1 MSNVSDARREAE
13 TLAEGTLISHLLELR
28 NRLVKAFAA
37 VLILAVPCLWFANEL
52 FTFVAQP
59 LMQKLPAGASMIAT
73 NVVTPFL
80 TPIKLAI
87 YVAIFIAM
95 PVILYQLWSFV
106 APGLYRHEKRFALPL
121 LLSSIL
127 LFYGGIAFAYY
138 LVFPYIF
145 GYFVSTAPE
154 GVLMMTDI
162 NEYLD
167 FVVLL
172 SFAFGIAFE
181 VPVATVLLVLT
192 GLVKIETLKKNR
204 GYVLIGIFVVAAF
217 LTPPDAISQVTM
229 ALPMYLLYEVGILMG
244 RLMLNAKLRRAEEEE
259 AREKQAGA

>member
-1 MSNVSDARREAE
+1 MNDAASEPE
-13 TLAEGTLISHLLELR
+13 SLAEGTLISHLLELR
-28 NRLVKAFAA
+28 NRLVKAFLA
-37 VLILAVPCLWFANEL
+37 VLIVALPCLWFANEL

-95 PVILYQLWSFV
+95 PVILYQLWAFV

-121 LLSSIL
+121 LVSSIL

-145 GYFVSTAPE
+145 GYFVSTAPA

-172 SFAFGIAFE
+172 SFAFGVAFE

-192 GLVKIETLKKNR
+192 GLVKIETLKRNR

-229 ALPMYLLYEVGILMG
+229 ALPMYLLYEVGIFLG
-244 RLMLNAKLRRAEEEE
+244 RLMLNAKQRRAEEEE